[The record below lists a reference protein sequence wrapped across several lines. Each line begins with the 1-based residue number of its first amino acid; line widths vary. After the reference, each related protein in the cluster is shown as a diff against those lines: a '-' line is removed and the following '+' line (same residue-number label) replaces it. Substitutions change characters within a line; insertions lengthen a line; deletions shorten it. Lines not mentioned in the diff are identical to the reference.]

1 MPFNH
6 TPSIPDNTLV
16 KIALIDDHHVF
27 RAGLRAIL
35 ADVEG
40 IEVIAEASDARHGY
54 AAIDGT
60 KPDMVI
66 LDLTLP
72 DGDGI
77 AVTREILRRAPETRL
92 LVLTMQTAELSLSR
106 ALAAGA
112 IGFAVKSDDP
122 EEIVRAVQTVA
133 AGKRYVS
140 PAFGP
145 RGAEVVART
154 EAGEANDPLAA
165 LSRRERE
172 VCDLVLRGL
181 SNQGIAEALCISVK
195 TVETHRA
202 RINQKLGVHSTGQL
216 IRLAALQGLI
226 SS

>member
-1 MPFNH
+1 MAI
-6 TPSIPDNTLV
+6 T
-16 KIALIDDHHVF
+16 IALVDDHHVF

-35 ADVEG
+35 AAIPDA
-40 IEVIAEASDARHGY
+40 EVVAEAVDARQAY
-54 AAIDGT
+54 LSVESA
-60 KPDMVI
+60 KPDLVI
-66 LDLTLP
+66 LDLVLP

-77 AVTREILRRAPETRL
+77 AVTREIRRRSPGTNVL
-92 LVLTMQTAELSLSR
+92 ILTMQSTEVSVSR

-112 IGFAVKSDDP
+112 SGFVIKSDEP
-122 EEIVRAVQTVA
+122 EEIVRAVTAVT
-133 AGKRYVS
+133 AGQRYVS
-140 PAFGP
+140 GNFGD
-145 RGAEVVART
+145 RGAALLAQTAEVGAAMDT
-154 EAGEANDPLAA
+154 QDPLAS

-181 SNQGIAEALCISVK
+181 SNQGVAEALCISIK

-226 SS
+226 SA

>member
-1 MPFNH
+1 MP
-6 TPSIPDNTLV
+6 L
-16 KIALIDDHHVF
+16 KIALVDDHHIF

-35 ADVEG
+35 ADMPDLEIVG
-40 IEVIAEASDARHGY
+40 EASDARQAY
-54 AAIDGT
+54 ALVDSA
-60 KPDMVI
+60 KPDLVV
-66 LDLTLP
+66 LDVVLP

-77 AVTREILRRAPETRL
+77 AATREI
-92 LVLTMQTAELSLSR
+92 TMQTSELAVSR

-112 IGFAVKSDDP
+112 SGFALKTDDP
-122 EEIVRAVQTVA
+122 GEIQRAVGVVA
-133 AGKRYVS
+133 AGGRHVS
-140 PAFGP
+140 SAFGD
-145 RGAEVVART
+145 RANELLAGAPQ
-154 EAGEANDPLAA
+154 AGNDALDPLAS

-181 SNQGIAEALCISVK
+181 SNQAVAEALCISIK

>member
-1 MPFNH
+1 MAWK
-6 TPSIPDNTLV
+6 TALV
-16 KIALIDDHHVF
+16 DDHHIF

-35 ADVEG
+35 ADLP
-40 IEVIAEASDARHGY
+40 EVDIVGEACDAREAY
-54 AAIDGT
+54 LLVDST
-60 KPDMVI
+60 KPDLVV
-66 LDLTLP
+66 LDLVLP

-77 AVTREILRRAPETRL
+77 AATREIRRRAPAARV
-92 LVLTMQTAELSLSR
+92 LVLTMQTSELAVTR

-112 IGFAVKSDDP
+112 SGFVLKTDEPA
-122 EEIVRAVQTVA
+122 EIYRAVRTVL
-133 AGKRYVS
+133 AGRRHVS
-140 PAFGP
+140 AAFGD
-145 RGAEVVART
+145 RAADLIART
-154 EAGEANDPLAA
+154 PQAGSDTRDPLGS

-181 SNQGIAEALCISVK
+181 SNQSVAEALCISVK

-216 IRLAALQGLI
+216 MRLAALQGLI

>member
-1 MPFNH
+1 MA
-6 TPSIPDNTLV
+6 TT
-16 KIALIDDHHVF
+16 IALVDDHHVF

-35 ADVEG
+35 AAIPDADV
-40 IEVIAEASDARHGY
+40 VAEAMDARQAY
-54 AAIDGT
+54 VSIESAR
-60 KPDMVI
+60 PDLVI
-66 LDLTLP
+66 LDLVLP

-77 AVTREILRRAPETRL
+77 AVAREIRRRSPATNIL
-92 LVLTMQTAELSLSR
+92 ILTMQSNEVSVSR

-112 IGFAVKSDDP
+112 SGFVLKSDEP
-122 EEIVRAVQTVA
+122 EEIVRAIAAVVA
-133 AGKRYVS
+133 GQRYVS
-140 PAFGP
+140 SNFGD
-145 RGAEVVART
+145 RAAALLAQTT
-154 EAGEANDPLAA
+154 ELGDAVDTEDPLAS

-181 SNQGIAEALCISVK
+181 TNQGVAEALCISIK

-226 SS
+226 SA